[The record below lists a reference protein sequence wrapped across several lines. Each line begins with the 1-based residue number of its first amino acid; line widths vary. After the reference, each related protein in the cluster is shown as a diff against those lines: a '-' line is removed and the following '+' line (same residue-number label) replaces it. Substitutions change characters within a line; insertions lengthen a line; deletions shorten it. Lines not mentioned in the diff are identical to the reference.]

1 MIVHEVFAQ
10 ISDNTIKNIIVCS
23 DYTLANYL
31 AHATYGDSAF
41 AVDCLQ
47 YPCQIGDKYINN
59 QFYKEDGITPIK
71 YVPTQEQQVEQLN
84 RENTDLQLAL
94 TEQFEKNLVLQDGLT
109 NAQLALAELYER
121 TEV

>member
-1 MIVHEVFAQ
+1 MIVHQIFAQ
-10 ISDNTIKNIIVCS
+10 ILEEEIKNIIVC
-23 DYTLANYL
+23 DNYEMANYL
-31 AHATYGDSAF
+31 ARATYGDTAF

-59 QFYKEDGITPIK
+59 QFYKENGITPIK

-84 RENTDLQLAL
+84 RENTYLQLAL
-94 TEQFEKNLVLQDGLT
+94 TEQFEKNLDLQDEIT